1 MKTDADAP
9 RSVATVWSGVD
20 IYAAKPPASGSR
32 LLFGADNLFR
42 KLLILIILSLVHKV
56 DNPLYHIMTS
66 TVPLELSVSTRIPD
80 YRYKHYNEYRSEGAH
95 NHM

>member
-9 RSVATVWSGVD
+9 RSAATVGSCVDNVD

-42 KLLILIILSLVHKV
+42 KLLILSLVRKIGK
-56 DNPLYHIMTS
+56 PQYHIKTS
-66 TVPLELSVSTRIPD
+66 TVPLELIVSTLIPD

>member
-1 MKTDADAP
+1 MKTDADADAP
-9 RSVATVWSGVD
+9 RSVAAMVWSCVD

-32 LLFGADNLFR
+32 LLFGAGNLFR
-42 KLLILIILSLVHKV
+42 KLLILSLVRKIGK
-56 DNPLYHIMTS
+56 PQYHIKTS
-66 TVPLELSVSTRIPD
+66 TVPLELIVSTLIPD